1 MKGGLNGHGQSGKE
15 VDEIGSNG
23 EDKSA
28 GISESG
34 HGPENCAEVFDIGQI
49 TESGYARAY
58 VEDEAGSI

>member
-1 MKGGLNGHGQSGKE
+1 LNGHGQSGKE

-34 HGPENCAEVFDIGQI
+34 HGSEDREEVFENVQI
-49 TESGYARAY
+49 TESDEARAY